1 MEKEENL
8 NQENIE
14 SEISN
19 ENNETDNKSDDNKEE
34 NKVVEEEK
42 ELTPEERIKELEDK
56 LARTFAEME
65 NQRRRFEKEKDDAY
79 EYGGFAFAKEALNLI
94 DNLARS
100 KLILESD
107 DALKDTEALKKTL
120 EHFDIINKDLISIF
134 TKNNIKPIDCL
145 NKKLDPNLHQAM
157 MEIEDDKKEPGTI
170 VQEVQKGFMIKDRLL
185 RPSLVGVSKK
195 TEKKELTPEERIKE
209 LEDKLARTFAEMENQ
224 RRRFEKEKDDAYEY
238 GGFAFAKEALNLIDN
253 LARSKLILESDD
265 ALKDTEALKKTLE
278 HFDIINKDLI
288 SIFTKNNIKPI
299 DCLNKKLDPNLHQAM
314 MEIEDDQKE
323 PGTIVQ
329 EVQKGFMIKDRL
341 LRPSLVGVSKKT
353 EKKEEKSEENKENL
367 NK

>member
-8 NQENIE
+8 NQENTADE
-14 SEISN
+14 TSN
-19 ENNETDNKSDDNKEE
+19 KEAETDKQSVDKQEE
-34 NKVVEEEK
+34 NKNAEEK
-42 ELTPEERIKELEDK
+42 KELSPEEKIKELEDK

-65 NQRRRFEKEKDDAY
+65 NQRRRFEKEKEDAFD
-79 EYGGFAFAKEALNLI
+79 YGGFAFAKEALNLI

-107 DALKDTEALKKTL
+107 EALK
-120 EHFDIINKDLISIF
+120 
-134 TKNNIKPIDCL
+134 
-145 NKKLDPNLHQAM
+145 
-157 MEIEDDKKEPGTI
+157 G
-170 VQEVQKGFMIKDRLL
+170 
-185 RPSLVGVSKK
+185 
-195 TEKKELTPEERIKE
+195 
-209 LEDKLARTFAEMENQ
+209 
-224 RRRFEKEKDDAYEY
+224 
-238 GGFAFAKEALNLIDN
+238 
-253 LARSKLILESDD
+253 
-265 ALKDTEALKKTLE
+265 TEALKKTLE

-323 PGTIVQ
+323 PGTIIQ

-353 EKKEEKSEENKENL
+353 ENKDNKSEENKENL
-367 NK
+367 DK

>member
-8 NQENIE
+8 NQNNNEA
-14 SEISN
+14 EISN
-19 ENNETDNKSDDNKEE
+19 ENSEAEISNENSEADKQSDDKQEE
-34 NKVVEEEK
+34 NKSVEEK
-42 ELTPEERIKELEDK
+42 IELSPEEKINELEDK

-65 NQRRRFEKEKDDAY
+65 NQRRRFEKEKDDAFD
-79 EYGGFAFAKEALNLI
+79 YGGFSFAKEALNLI

-107 DALKDTEALKKTL
+107 ETLKNTEALKKTI

-134 TKNNIKPIDCL
+134 
-145 NKKLDPNLHQAM
+145 
-157 MEIEDDKKEPGTI
+157 
-170 VQEVQKGFMIKDRLL
+170 
-185 RPSLVGVSKK
+185 S
-195 TEKKELTPEERIKE
+195 
-209 LEDKLARTFAEMENQ
+209 
-224 RRRFEKEKDDAYEY
+224 
-238 GGFAFAKEALNLIDN
+238 
-253 LARSKLILESDD
+253 
-265 ALKDTEALKKTLE
+265 
-278 HFDIINKDLI
+278 
-288 SIFTKNNIKPI
+288 KNNIKPI

-353 EKKEEKSEENKENL
+353 EKKDNKNQQNKGNL
-367 NK
+367 DK